1 MIDCGPS
8 CGSPRDMVGY
18 GANPPDPK
26 WPNGARLAVQFVL
39 NYEEGGENTILNGDS
54 GSETYLTEIVGLSPL
69 QGERSL
75 TVESLYEYGSRV
87 GVWRLLDLFQRK
99 DMPLTIFAVGRA
111 LQMNPAAARAFADR
125 GHEIASHGWRWIDYH
140 KVGIDE
146 ERAHMEMAIE
156 EIERLTGQRPVG
168 WYTGRISPNT
178 ARLVAENGGFLYH
191 SDSYCDDLPYW
202 ETIGDRQNLVIPYT
216 LDVNDMK
223 FGGFQGF
230 NSGDQYFAYL
240 KDSFDCLY
248 DESGSTP
255 RMMSIGLHCRMA
267 GKPGRIMALAR
278 FLDHV
283 AAHADVWVCR
293 RADIARH
300 WHQNHPA
307 ENQQA

>member
-1 MIDCGPS
+1 MTRPDSGQTNL
-8 CGSPRDMVGY
+8 RDMVGY

-39 NYEEGGENTILNGDS
+39 NYEEGGENTILNGDP

-69 QGERSL
+69 RGERSL

-99 DMPLTIFAVGRA
+99 AMPLTVFAVGRA
-111 LQMNPAAARAFADR
+111 LEMNPDVARAFAER

-140 KVGIDE
+140 NVGIDE
-146 ERAHMEMAIE
+146 ERAQMDLAIE
-156 EIERLTGQRPVG
+156 VIERLTGQRPVG
-168 WYTGRISPNT
+168 WYTGRNSPNT

-202 ETIGDRQNLVIPYT
+202 ETIGDRRNLVVPYT

-248 DESGSTP
+248 EESGTTP

-267 GKPGRIMALAR
+267 GKPGRIMALTR

-283 AAHADVWVCR
+283 AAHDDVWICR

-300 WHQNHPA
+300 WHQNHAP
-307 ENQQA
+307 ESI